1 MQRLGGLLLMLA
13 GVSLG
18 AYTFLPPPIDGKEAL
33 REMTRISAA
42 PDRARPS
49 EEVVAAAAATANV
62 TIVAKAETAASAR
75 PTDTASISRPAST
88 WSAIVTAE
96 TAAQGHMR
104 SLKPGDDGARAQLT
118 RDLQTELKRV
128 GCYGGDV
135 SGNWTPSTKR
145 AMGSFMDRVN
155 ATLPMEEPDYILLTL
170 VQGHAE
176 IACGAGCP
184 AGQAIAD
191 NGRCVPNAV
200 LARDARKSQREE
212 VANVEDTR
220 KADGTRAADDQ
231 QKTAERQKLAD
242 ARRDQERL
250 RLKKSDDERRAA
262 ATMASATYKPAGETG
277 AIGDLSTQ
285 QSNQVVA
292 QSGQERLPWLS
303 DDLSLPAPSSAPAR
317 AARPDGIMS
326 IGGPRLAKADLTD
339 SAASVTPEAGP
350 APAVTDVPDAPAKT
364 GTYPAFAPRQ
374 GAVGTK
380 SGPAGIRGQPG
391 SKSGVAVSGLPGS
404 KSGPAAYGKSKRFPS
419 AYAALNNGDAVYYG
433 YKPASRKGASPL
445 RNGVSEK
452 RAKPK
457 PNFAS
462 SYKLSKRVLT
472 RPGTNSYRML
482 SAMGGVF

>member
-18 AYTFLPPPIDGKEAL
+18 AYTFLPPPIDGKQAL

-49 EEVVAAAAATANV
+49 DEAVAAAAATANV
-62 TIVAKAETAASAR
+62 TTVAKAETAASAR
-75 PTDTASISRPAST
+75 PADTASISKPAST

-155 ATLPMEEPDYILLTL
+155 ATLPMDEPDYILLTL

-212 VANVEDTR
+212 VANVEDPR
-220 KADGTRAADDQ
+220 KAGETRVADEQ
-231 QKTAERQKLAD
+231 QKSADRQKLAD
-242 ARRDQERL
+242 GRRDQERL
-250 RLKKSDDERRAA
+250 RLKKADDERRAA
-262 ATMASATYKPAGETG
+262 ATMASATYRPAGETG
-277 AIGDLSTQ
+277 AISDTASQ

-303 DDLSLPAPSSAPAR
+303 DDLSLPAPSTAPAR

-326 IGGPRLAKADLTD
+326 IGGPRLAKAEITD

-350 APAVTDVPDAPAKT
+350 APVTVMPEAAATT
-364 GTYPAFAPRQ
+364 GTDTAVAPRQ

-380 SGPAGIRGQPG
+380 SGPVAIRGLPG
-391 SKSGVAVSGLPGS
+391 TKSGVAVRGLAGS
-404 KSGPAAYGKSKRFPS
+404 KSGAAAYGKSRRFPS
-419 AYAALNNGDAVYYG
+419 AYAALNNGDAIYYG
-433 YKPASRKGASPL
+433 YKPANRKVAYPL
-445 RNGVSEK
+445 RNGISEK
-452 RAKPK
+452 RAKAK

-462 SYKLSKRVLT
+462 SDKLSKRMLT

>member
-49 EEVVAAAAATANV
+49 DEVVAAAAATANLTV
-62 TIVAKAETAASAR
+62 VAKAGTAASAR
-75 PTDTASISRPAST
+75 PAGTASISKPAST

-135 SGNWTPSTKR
+135 TGNWTPSTKR

-155 ATLPMEEPDYILLTL
+155 ATLPMDEPDYILLTL

-176 IACGAGCP
+176 IACGGGCP

-200 LARDARKSQREE
+200 LARDARKSQLEE
-212 VANVEDTR
+212 VANVEDPR
-220 KADGTRAADDQ
+220 KADGTRVADEQ
-231 QKTAERQKLAD
+231 QKSAERQKFAD

-250 RLKKSDDERRAA
+250 RLKKADDERRAA

-277 AIGDLSTQ
+277 AISNTSSTQ
-285 QSNQVVA
+285 QSNQVLA
-292 QSGQERLPWLS
+292 QSGQERLPWLN
-303 DDLSLPAPSSAPAR
+303 DDLSLPAPSSAAAR
-317 AARPDGIMS
+317 VARPDGIMS
-326 IGGPRLAKADLTD
+326 IGGPRLAKAEITD

-350 APAVTDVPDAPAKT
+350 TPVAAVPDSDRHSASGRGWNEVWSGCNSRPSGNQIGCGRARSSRLQVGGRRLRQVQALPVGFCRAQQWGRDLLRLQARRPQSRLIRC
-364 GTYPAFAPRQ
+364 GTALP
-374 GAVGTK
+374 K
-380 SGPAGIRGQPG
+380 SAQSRSRIWRLRI
-391 SKSGVAVSGLPGS
+391 SS
-404 KSGPAAYGKSKRFPS
+404 RS
-419 AYAALNNGDAVYYG
+419 ACSHG
-433 YKPASRKGASPL
+433 
-445 RNGVSEK
+445 
-452 RAKPK
+452 RAQTPI
-457 PNFAS
+457 AC
-462 SYKLSKRVLT
+462 
-472 RPGTNSYRML
+472 
-482 SAMGGVF
+482 